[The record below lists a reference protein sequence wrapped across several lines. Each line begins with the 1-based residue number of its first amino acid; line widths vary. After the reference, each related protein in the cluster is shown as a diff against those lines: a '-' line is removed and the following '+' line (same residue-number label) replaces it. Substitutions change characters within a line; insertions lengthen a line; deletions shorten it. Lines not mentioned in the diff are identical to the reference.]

1 MDFTVHTIIDEDIC
15 IGCGLCVKVCP
26 FGTISMQD
34 GKATVSGEISLNC
47 GHCMAACPVEAIRVT
62 SLEPA
67 LSDFASFHVD
77 PRWIPHGDFETG
89 SLVRLMASRR
99 SCRNYQDRPVD
110 RLMLDDLVKVA
121 VTAPSATNS
130 QAWTFALLPSRKAV
144 MALVELVAD
153 FYSRLNRLAEKRFL
167 RSVLKLAGKSE
178 LDTYYRNYYQFMEE
192 WLTEWKQLG
201 RDRLL
206 HGAPAA
212 IVIGSEPGAS
222 MPRDDAM
229 LASQNILLAAHSMG
243 LGTCLLGLVVKAMER
258 DRRIQKSLGIPAHE
272 TIHAVIALGHPD
284 EKYQTPAGRRKFTIR
299 EFNG

>member
-1 MDFTVHTIIDEDIC
+1 MDFTVHTIIDEDVC

-47 GHCMAACPVEAIRVT
+47 GHCVAACPVGAIRIT
-62 SLEPA
+62 SLDST
-67 LSDFASFHVD
+67 LFDFATIHVD
-77 PRWIPHGDFETG
+77 PRWMPHGDFDTG
-89 SLVRLMASRR
+89 ALVQLMASRR

-110 RLMLDDLVKVA
+110 RLVLDDLVKAA

-130 QAWTFALLPSRKAV
+130 QAWTFTLLPSRKAV
-144 MALVELVAD
+144 KALADLLAD

-167 RSVLKLAGKSE
+167 RLVLKLVGKGE
-178 LDTYYRNYYQFMEE
+178 LDTYYRNYYNFMEE
-192 WLTEWKQLG
+192 WLAGWKQLG

-206 HGAPAA
+206 HGAPAV

-222 MPRDDAM
+222 MPGDDAM

-243 LGTCLLGLVVKAMER
+243 LGSCLLGLAVKAMER
-258 DRRIQKSLGIPAHE
+258 DRRIQTALGIPANE

-284 EKYQTPAGRRKFTIR
+284 EKYRTPAGRRKFTIR